1 VKRDEKGLAIV
12 VVLVASAFAAV
23 IVTGIADT
31 LGGLA
36 WFSNGS
42 NLIQWISGPATL
54 AAVATA
60 LWMRWH
66 RTCAVPYCLRFGE
79 HPVNGTLRKVCA
91 HHHSIEHHLLV
102 YDIHGEAH
110 RLGAKL
116 GWGESHSRRSHVLQD
131 HGVGSPPSC

>member
-1 VKRDEKGLAIV
+1 MKRDEKRFAIL
-12 VVLVASAFAAV
+12 VLMVAAAFAAV
-23 IVTGIADT
+23 LATGLADT

-79 HPVNGTLRKVCA
+79 HPVDGTLRKVCT
-91 HHHSIEHHLLV
+91 HHHSRDHHLRVFDL
-102 YDIHGEAH
+102 HGEAH
-110 RLGAKL
+110 LLEGKL
-116 GWGESHSRRSHVLQD
+116 GWGESHTVAM
-131 HGVGSPPSC
+131 GPP